1 MNFQE
6 RNRLEKLLKGIR
18 LDDYRGFCAAL
29 LSNQIGGAGSSLRV
43 DAGLSIQRQ
52 ILLELLVHLD
62 SVLLTGNLLLVPL
75 KNIAF
80 QPQTVTVSY
89 MFLGRH
95 RFYSCSYHLTGSFHT
110 PVDLSLKT
118 LCEQFLLNLRSN

>member
-6 RNRLEKLLKGIR
+6 RNRLKKLLKGIR

-62 SVLLTGNLLLVPL
+62 SVLLTGNLLLLPL

-95 RFYSCSYHLTGSFHT
+95 RFYSRSYHLTGSFQT
-110 PVDLSLKT
+110 PVDL
-118 LCEQFLLNLRSN
+118 CH

>member
-6 RNRLEKLLKGIR
+6 RNRLKKLLKGIR
-18 LDDYRGFCAAL
+18 LDDYRDFCAAL

-43 DAGLSIQRQ
+43 DARLSIQRQ

-62 SVLLTGNLLLVPL
+62 SVLLTGNFLLLPL

-95 RFYSCSYHLTGSFHT
+95 RFYSRSYHLTGSFQT
-110 PVDLSLKT
+110 PVDL
-118 LCEQFLLNLRSN
+118 CH